1 MCKISKP
8 LKCVLTIYPCVRIIV
23 TLTFPKRGVEFL
35 GIPRLQSRRCRVA
48 LHPRPQRD
56 FIFFGKT
63 DNVVSTHGLVRI
75 RSIRVELGPRSLQK
89 GLRHSKLRNF
99 WRTPYKLS
107 KRFDHYIQLIRGDYL
122 TTWKLF
128 AMKYLH
134 TVPHT
139 LYTVPATLYRKTNF
153 ILLKIGRLFCSI
165 ACILKYSDMTLKYQS
180 IPETTYMAQTKS
192 MDWFASSLLLE
203 FSKWCY
209 VRISF
214 SSTYNNFGLDIK
226 VIEIRNIRDTH
237 PIWKIGPIFLLILQP
252 KKSLYDNKID
262 AHIVDYKSKLK

>member
-1 MCKISKP
+1 M
-8 LKCVLTIYPCVRIIV
+8 II
-23 TLTFPKRGVEFL
+23 
-35 GIPRLQSRRCRVA
+35 
-48 LHPRPQRD
+48 
-56 FIFFGKT
+56 
-63 DNVVSTHGLVRI
+63 
-75 RSIRVELGPRSLQK
+75 
-89 GLRHSKLRNF
+89 
-99 WRTPYKLS
+99 W
-107 KRFDHYIQLIRGDYL
+107 QL
-122 TTWKLF
+122 TWKPF

-139 LYTVPATLYRKTNF
+139 LYTVPPVTLYRKTYF

-237 PIWKIGPIFLLILQP
+237 PILKIWQIFLQMLQP